1 MSFSELLEPQ
11 RTGPF
16 RTVAVLGEGG
26 MGRVLLGV
34 SPDGRLVA
42 VKQVH
47 ADLADDEFRARFRRE
62 VAASRRASGASTT
75 QPLYNLVHTE
85 PGLTA
90 FAGRVAAVV
99 EPCFAKYPAARPP
112 RRG

>member
-1 MSFSELLEPQ
+1 MSSSELLEPQ

-26 MGRVLLGV
+26 MDRVLLGV

-47 ADLADDEFRARFRRE
+47 ADLADDDGFRARFRRE
-62 VAASRRASGASTT
+62 VAALRRVSGAYTAPVLDADADAPVPYSAGSSIFLARSPEIPKSTKAS
-75 QPLYNLVHTE
+75 E
-85 PGLTA
+85 
-90 FAGRVAAVV
+90 RS
-99 EPCFAKYPAARPP
+99 
-112 RRG
+112 